1 MKLLVCGTHCP
12 VQYKL
17 QTNGGYICPYLK
29 YLIPQVFNGIPEL
42 YCDKAKIVIK
52 KGITIP
58 EKCDQILPYEI
69 WEDIE
74 IECFSNSEPTQEG
87 YQIYLKELLSME
99 VL

>member
-17 QTNGGYICPYLK
+17 KTNGDYICPYLK
-29 YLIPQVFNGIPEL
+29 YLIPQVFDGIPDL
-42 YCDKAKIVIK
+42 YCDKTKTVIK

-58 EKCDQILPYEI
+58 EGCDQVLPYEI
-69 WEDIE
+69 FDDIE
-74 IECFSNSEPTQEG
+74 SDCFDRIATQES
-87 YQIYLKELLSME
+87 YQSYLKEILSLE